1 VIGGLGIK
9 ERISIL
15 YWFLILQL
23 VNKLSAQKLNI
34 VRKLKMH
41 FSVSDLI

>member
-15 YWFLILQL
+15 YLFLILQL